1 MAFTKTTWVDGSN
14 PAITAAQLN
23 RIEAGIADI
32 GIDTVSAA
40 GVADSV
46 ANGGTTLV
54 RKGVHHLLVFSGS
67 GSASQLQVQAQISG
81 LWVDLPVEAAAGVP
95 GASAAVVAMV
105 VSDGV
110 NVRVRNTTGG
120 TATIRFLTMYLSGV
134 TP

>member
-1 MAFTKTTWVDGSN
+1 MAFTKTTWVDGTTPIS
-14 PAITAAQLN
+14 AAELN

-32 GIDTVSAA
+32 GIDTVAA
-40 GVADSV
+40 ATVADSV

-54 RKGVHHLLVFSGS
+54 KKGVHYLLVFSGS
-67 GSASQLQVQAQISG
+67 GAASQLQVQAQVSSVW
-81 LWVDLPVEAAAGVP
+81 LDLPVQEASGVP
-95 GASAAVVAMV
+95 GASAAVVTMV
-105 VSDGV
+105 ISDGT